1 MLRRFMLVQDAGVSE
16 SKGPNPLRA
25 AATKATADRVQS
37 ERELEYNFSVR
48 APPVGDA
55 PRTDDESPGERLAAW
70 QRRSARAA
78 ETWFAW
84 RDSAPTEQVLAAR
97 KGEGPGAKLLMDFC
111 STRAWAQ
118 EAAKEL
124 HVRRAL
130 DLQIARGLRI

>member
-1 MLRRFMLVQDAGVSE
+1 MLVQDAGVPE

-25 AATKATADRVQS
+25 AATKATAERVQS
-37 ERELEYNFSVR
+37 ERELEYNFNVR
-48 APPVGDA
+48 PPPVGDA
-55 PRTDDESPGERLAAW
+55 LRAHGESPGERLATW

-78 ETWFAW
+78 EAWFAW
-84 RDSAPTEQVLAAR
+84 RDSAPAEQVLAAR
-97 KGEGPGAKLLMDFC
+97 TGEGPGAKLLMDFR

-130 DLQIARGLRI
+130 DIQIARGPML